1 MRDNKSRFTKGAEEG
16 TKITVNVPKLA
27 SIIYC
32 MLLLLIFMPWISL
45 VCRLE
50 ILKKLLSFF
59 DNLLMMKVEEEKDTP
74 KKNGLFS

>member
-1 MRDNKSRFTKGAEEG
+1 MRDNKGRFTKGAEEG
-16 TKITVNVPKLA
+16 MKITVNVPKLA

>member
-1 MRDNKSRFTKGAEEG
+1 MRDSKGRFTKGAKEG
-16 TKITVNVPKLA
+16 MKITVNVPKLS

-45 VCRLE
+45 VCRLQ
-50 ILKKLLSFF
+50 ILKWLFSFF
-59 DNLLMMKVEEEKDTP
+59 DNLLIMKVEEEKDTP